1 MHRINLELFGPV
13 NADPKMLPET
23 GDQVAV
29 VGESGRVRFTTIF
42 KAQPT
47 VDGPVLYG
55 SNGERLNPGE
65 CYFMYT
71 VDEASAE

>member
-13 NADPKMLPET
+13 GSDLKMLPES
-23 GDQVAV
+23 GDQLAV
-29 VGESGRVRFTTIF
+29 VGENGRVRFTTIA

-47 VDGPVLYG
+47 VDGPILYG
-55 SNGERLNPGE
+55 SDGVRLNPGE
-65 CYFMYT
+65 CYFVYT